1 MHSVEALTQF
11 VEAINR
17 HDAKALVA
25 LMTVD
30 HLFVDSLGN
39 VVRGASTMEAGWA
52 GYFSMC
58 PDYWIRT
65 DEVMEEAGV
74 VLAAGEAGGTID
86 GEPWRTPAAWK
97 AVIRDDKVAEWRV
110 FADNKPVYE
119 ILARRRS

>member
-1 MHSVEALTQF
+1 MHSVEVLTQF

-39 VVRGASTMEAGWA
+39 VVRGALTMEAGWA

-58 PDYWIRT
+58 PDYWIRM

-74 VLAAGEAGGTID
+74 VLARERPVGRLMGSRGGHSQR
-86 GEPWRTPAAWK
+86 GR
-97 AVIRDDKVAEWRV
+97 
-110 FADNKPVYE
+110 
-119 ILARRRS
+119 L